1 MNEFTFTL
9 KTIPGQTRYE
19 VGTKDV
25 RAFFF
30 IAIIT
35 EGRQEEIQYLK
46 GINGVIQNIE
56 EVPFKLVYIN
66 ELIKEAIIKDTYS
79 NPIQRMKVLIGWR
92 QDCVDKYGIN
102 PNDEDWLICDRD
114 NSSFS
119 GDQYDKLLATAKR
132 DNFKV
137 IVSNP
142 AFQIWLLFHFVSD
155 ISPLNLNSM
164 DKSSDRIAVVENE
177 LRKYV
182 PDYVHGSLNMSSFG
196 ERINN
201 AVENSK
207 KYPADLVTL
216 KDMSGTNFYELIE
229 RLNQIATIDT
239 SVFSS
244 ISGKE

>member
-46 GINGVIQNIE
+46 GINGVIQNKE
-56 EVPFKLVYIN
+56 EVSFKLVYIN
-66 ELIKEAIIKDTYS
+66 ELLSLSHISQSSSLGLIPYLSTQSCLHPIRTFILWMGFEYVSLIIAS
-79 NPIQRMKVLIGWR
+79 FI
-92 QDCVDKYGIN
+92 
-102 PNDEDWLICDRD
+102 
-114 NSSFS
+114 SSFS
-119 GDQYDKLLATAKR
+119 SDQYDKLLATAKR

-196 ERINN
+196 ERIND